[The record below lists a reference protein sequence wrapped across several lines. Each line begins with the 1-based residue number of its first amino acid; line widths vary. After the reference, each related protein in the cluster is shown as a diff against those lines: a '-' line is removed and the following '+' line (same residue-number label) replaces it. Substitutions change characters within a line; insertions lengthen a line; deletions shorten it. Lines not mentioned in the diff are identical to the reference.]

1 MKPSASLSRL
11 PQDWTVAE
19 RPAPCA
25 VSLYVQGKS
34 AWMGMFNSKRGS
46 LSKVVQLGIDVA
58 KAKLDCTLLLD
69 STRLRSRSKSLPNS
83 AAGFVQLIEWVQ
95 RQAQV
100 STAEVVAAMEPTGK
114 YHEALALA
122 LHEAGMTVVVVNPA
136 QLRQFARG
144 LAVRTKTD
152 AKDSLMLARYALEPE
167 CIAWQ
172 PAPLEVRQLQAL
184 MGRLETVETEL
195 RRELN
200 RREAAELGHDPQ
212 LVQASIADAIAF
224 WTHEQHKLQ
233 QAIDQH
239 IDRNPGLK
247 VERERLL
254 TIPAVGP
261 KTANRMLCV
270 LSARRFDYASQA
282 AAFVGLTP
290 VEHQSGSSIRGRPRL
305 SKCGD
310 PRLRAALYMAA
321 VAAIRHNPDVRAL
334 YERLLQRGKA
344 KMSALCA
351 AMRKLVHICFGV
363 FKNQQ
368 NYRPQCA

>member
-1 MKPSASLSRL
+1 
-11 PQDWTVAE
+11 
-19 RPAPCA
+19 
-25 VSLYVQGKS
+25 
-34 AWMGMFNSKRGS
+34 
-46 LSKVVQLGIDVA
+46 
-58 KAKLDCTLLLD
+58 
-69 STRLRSRSKSLPNS
+69 
-83 AAGFVQLIEWVQ
+83 
-95 RQAQV
+95 
-100 STAEVVAAMEPTGK
+100 
-114 YHEALALA
+114 
-122 LHEAGMTVVVVNPA
+122 
-136 QLRQFARG
+136 

>member
-1 MKPSASLSRL
+1 MDGHVQLG
-11 PQDWTVAE
+11 TE
-19 RPAPCA
+19 
-25 VSLYVQGKS
+25 VSSQ
-34 AWMGMFNSKRGS
+34 
-46 LSKVVQLGIDVA
+46 VVPLGIDVS

-83 AAGFVQLIEWVQ
+83 AAGFVQLIEWAQ

-100 STAEVVAAMEPTGK
+100 SAAEVVAAMEPTGK

-136 QLRQFARG
+136 QLRQFAQG

-152 AKDSLMLARYALEPE
+152 AKDSLMLARYALQPE
-167 CIAWQ
+167 RIVWQ

-184 MGRLETVETEL
+184 MGRLETVEVEL

-200 RREAAELGHDPQ
+200 RREAAELGHAPL

-224 WTHEQHKLQ
+224 WTSEQNKLQ

-239 IDRNPGLK
+239 IDRHPGLK

-254 TIPAVGP
+254 SIPAVGP

-270 LSARRFDYASQA
+270 LSARRFDHASQA
-282 AAFVGLTP
+282 AAFVGLIP
-290 VEHQSGSSIRGRPRL
+290 IEHQSGSSIRGRPHL